1 MILNMMILA
10 DISSTVF
17 GMFFQNNFEGA
28 NNSKQD
34 MINAAIIS
42 TIISIE
48 ASILGKMIEIE
59 GINLGK
65 NSYFSISKQVFTK
78 FRKGTITR
86 ISDKTFMKIF
96 KYKLVENI
104 ANIVFNTAIDEF

>member
-1 MILNMMILA
+1 MMILA

-17 GMFFQNNFEGA
+17 GMFFQNNFEGE
-28 NNSKQD
+28 NNYRHD
-34 MINAAIIS
+34 IINAAIIS

-48 ASILGKMIEIE
+48 ASVLGKMIEIE
-59 GINLGK
+59 GINLGR
-65 NSYFSISKQVFTK
+65 NSYLSISKQVFTK

-86 ISDKTFMKIF
+86 ISDKTFMKMC